1 MGVNVVALNK
11 VIREGCTEKV
21 TFESRPEESDHVDIW
36 GKNVPG
42 RGNSEYKGPEV
53 RFYLAY

>member
-1 MGVNVVALNK
+1 MGVKVAALNK

-21 TFESRPEESDHVDIW
+21 TFESRPEESDHVGIW

-42 RGNSEYKGPEV
+42 RVYS
-53 RFYLAY
+53 

>member
-1 MGVNVVALNK
+1 MKVVALIK

-36 GKNVPG
+36 GKNVPSI
-42 RGNSEYKGPEV
+42 GNSEYKGPEV
-53 RFYLAY
+53 RFHLGY

>member
-1 MGVNVVALNK
+1 MKVVALNK

-42 RGNSEYKGPEV
+42 KGNSECKGPEV